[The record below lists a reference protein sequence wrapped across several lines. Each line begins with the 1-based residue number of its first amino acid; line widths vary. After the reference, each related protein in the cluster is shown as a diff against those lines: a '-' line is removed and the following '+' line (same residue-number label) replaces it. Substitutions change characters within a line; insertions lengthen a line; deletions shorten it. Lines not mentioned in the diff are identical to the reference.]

1 MYTHTLPSSLRYD
14 IYKYTHGLH
23 CVSNTL
29 SKVDIEPITKGHK
42 YKLKKLRCCTS
53 VRQHFV
59 STFTESRI
67 YNWNTLLP
75 EVVDSILSL
84 PAFKRLFWARW
95 EEEEERKK
103 KKKKKKKKKNH
114 WVLVSLVSHTVT
126 SVLKVSLEYI
136 AYNLPNSGQ
145 ANNNSAEKRGVTLSH
160 FSSFLTVSL
169 VFNPFTAS
177 ACTVSGLKD
186 AGRCLQTVYF
196 PVL

>member
-1 MYTHTLPSSLRYD
+1 MMGIYIYTHTLPSSLRYD
-14 IYKYTHGLH
+14 IYISTRMA
-23 CVSNTL
+23 CTASATL

-53 VRQHFV
+53 VCQHFV

-103 KKKKKKKKKNH
+103 KKKKRKKLLSFGFPH
-114 WVLVSLVSHTVT
+114 SDL
-126 SVLKVSLEYI
+126 
-136 AYNLPNSGQ
+136 
-145 ANNNSAEKRGVTLSH
+145 GVES
-160 FSSFLTVSL
+160 
-169 VFNPFTAS
+169 
-177 ACTVSGLKD
+177 
-186 AGRCLQTVYF
+186 
-196 PVL
+196 